1 MTTLTISTFFWFIF
15 PVVLLLISSIVVKKT
30 KINIKYGV
38 KAPDIAT
45 PFLLIGIRNL
55 SKATFEESFL
65 PYTLLIVLL
74 VSMLI
79 AVFQAYQFKEIRYKR
94 YLKMV
99 WRVTFLITLLI
110 YFLLILVSIF
120 FFLK

>member
-1 MTTLTISTFFWFIF
+1 MQKLTIATFFWYIF
-15 PVVLLLISSIVVKKT
+15 PVLLLFVSSIIIKKMSLER
-30 KINIKYGV
+30 KYGI

-45 PFLLIGIRNL
+45 PFLLVGIHYL
-55 SKATFEESFL
+55 SKMTFDESFL

-79 AVFQAYQFKEIRYKR
+79 AVFQAYQFKEIKYKR

-99 WRVTFLITLLI
+99 WRIVFLITLLI
-110 YFLLILVSIF
+110 YFLLIIASII
-120 FFLK
+120 LYLN

>member
-1 MTTLTISTFFWFIF
+1 MTTLTMSTFFWFIF

-45 PFLLIGIRNL
+45 PFLLIGIHNL
-55 SKATFEESFL
+55 SKATFDESFL

>member
-1 MTTLTISTFFWFIF
+1 MTALTISTFFWFIF

-45 PFLLIGIRNL
+45 PFLLIGIHNL
-55 SKATFEESFL
+55 SKATFDESFL

>member
-45 PFLLIGIRNL
+45 PFLLIGIHNL

>member
-1 MTTLTISTFFWFIF
+1 
-15 PVVLLLISSIVVKKT
+15 VKKT

-45 PFLLIGIRNL
+45 PFLLIGIHNL
-55 SKATFEESFL
+55 SKATFDESFL

-79 AVFQAYQFKEIRYKR
+79 AVFQAYQFKEILYKR

>member
-1 MTTLTISTFFWFIF
+1 MQKLTIATFFWYVF
-15 PVVLLLISSIVVKKT
+15 PIVLLFVSSLIIKKT
-30 KINIKYGV
+30 SLERKHGV

-45 PFLLIGIRNL
+45 PFLLVGIHYL
-55 SKATFEESFL
+55 SRATFDESFL

-79 AVFQAYQFKEIRYKR
+79 AVFQAYQFKEIKYKR

-99 WRVTFLITLLI
+99 WRVVFLVTLLI
-110 YFLLILVSIF
+110 YFLLIIASII
-120 FFLK
+120 LYLN

>member
-1 MTTLTISTFFWFIF
+1 MGKFTFITFFWYLF
-15 PVVLLLISSIVVKKT
+15 PVILLFFSSFVVKKLRLGD
-30 KINIKYGV
+30 KYSV

-45 PFLLIGIRNL
+45 PFLLVGIHFL
-55 SKATFEESFL
+55 SKSTFDESFL

-110 YFLLILVSIF
+110 YFLLVLVSIF
-120 FFLK
+120 MFLK

>member
-1 MTTLTISTFFWFIF
+1 MTITISIF
-15 PVVLLLISSIVVKKT
+15 LWYLFPLVLLFLSSLFVKKT
-30 KINIKYGV
+30 NIGTKYGV

-45 PFLLIGIRNL
+45 AFLLIGIHNL
-55 SKATFEESFL
+55 SKATFGESFL

-94 YLKMV
+94 YFKMV

-120 FFLK
+120 MFLK

>member
-1 MTTLTISTFFWFIF
+1 MQKLTIATFFWYIF
-15 PVVLLLISSIVVKKT
+15 PVLLLFVSSIIIKKMSLER
-30 KINIKYGV
+30 KYGV

-45 PFLLIGIRNL
+45 PFLLVGIHYL
-55 SKATFEESFL
+55 SKMTFDESFL

-79 AVFQAYQFKEIRYKR
+79 AVFQAYQFKEIKYKR

-99 WRVTFLITLLI
+99 WRIVFLITLLI
-110 YFLLILVSIF
+110 YFLLIIASII
-120 FFLK
+120 LYLN

>member
-1 MTTLTISTFFWFIF
+1 MATLTISTFFWFLF
-15 PVVLLLISSIVVKKT
+15 PVLLLFLSSIFVKKT
-30 KINIKYGV
+30 KVNVKYGV
-38 KAPDIAT
+38 KAPDVAT
-45 PFLLIGIRNL
+45 PFLLVGIHNL
-55 SKATFEESFL
+55 SKSAFDESFL

-79 AVFQAYQFKEIRYKR
+79 AVFQAYQFKEIKYKR

-110 YFLLILVSIF
+110 YNLLILVSIIL
-120 FFLK
+120 FLK

>member
-1 MTTLTISTFFWFIF
+1 MNTLTITIFFWYIF
-15 PVVLLLISSIVVKKT
+15 PILLLFVSSLLVKK
-30 KINIKYGV
+30 ISLDEKYGI
-38 KAPDIAT
+38 KASDVST
-45 PFLLIGIRNL
+45 PFLLLGIRQL
-55 SKATFEESFL
+55 SRLTFDSSFL

-79 AVFQAYQFKEIRYKR
+79 AVFQAYQFKEIKYKR

-110 YFLLILVSIF
+110 YFLLILTSIF
-120 FFLK
+120 TLLK

>member
-15 PVVLLLISSIVVKKT
+15 PVVLLLVSSIVVKKT

-45 PFLLIGIRNL
+45 PFLLIGIHNL
-55 SKATFEESFL
+55 SKATFDESFL

>member
-1 MTTLTISTFFWFIF
+1 MTAITISTFFWFVF
-15 PVVLLLISSIVVKKT
+15 PAILLVISSVIVKKT
-30 KINIKYGV
+30 KLSIKYGL

-45 PFLLIGIRNL
+45 PFLLIGIHNL
-55 SKATFEESFL
+55 SRATFEESFL

>member
-45 PFLLIGIRNL
+45 LFLLIGIHNL
-55 SKATFEESFL
+55 SKATFDESFL

>member
-1 MTTLTISTFFWFIF
+1 MATFTVSTFLWYLY
-15 PVVLLLISSIVVKKT
+15 PVVLIFVCSILVKKT

-45 PFLLIGIRNL
+45 PLLLVGIHYL
-55 SKATFEESFL
+55 SKGTFGESFL

-79 AVFQAYQFKEIRYKR
+79 AVFQAYQFKEIMYKR
-94 YLKMV
+94 YIKMV
-99 WRVTFLITLLI
+99 WRITFLITLLI

-120 FFLK
+120 MFLK

>member
-1 MTTLTISTFFWFIF
+1 MTTLTVSIFLWYLFPIVLMILSSFF
-15 PVVLLLISSIVVKKT
+15 VKKT
-30 KINIKYGV
+30 NIGHKYNV

-45 PFLLIGIRNL
+45 PFLLIGIHYL

-79 AVFQAYQFKEIRYKR
+79 AVFQAYQFKEIYYRRYF
-94 YLKMV
+94 KMV
-99 WRVTFLITLLI
+99 WRVTFLVTLLI

-120 FFLK
+120 MFLR

>member
-1 MTTLTISTFFWFIF
+1 MTTLTISTFFWFIV

-45 PFLLIGIRNL
+45 PFLLIGIHNL

>member
-1 MTTLTISTFFWFIF
+1 MTTLTMSTFFWFVF
-15 PVVLLLISSIVVKKT
+15 PVVLLIISSVSVKKT

-45 PFLLIGIRNL
+45 PFLLIGIHNL
-55 SKATFEESFL
+55 SRTTFQESFL

-94 YLKMV
+94 YFKMV

>member
-1 MTTLTISTFFWFIF
+1 MTTLTISIFLWYLF
-15 PVVLLLISSIVVKKT
+15 PVVLLFLSSVIVKKM
-30 KINIKYGV
+30 NMSHKYGI
-38 KAPDIAT
+38 KAPDLAT
-45 PFLLIGIRNL
+45 PFLLLGIHHL

-94 YLKMV
+94 YFKMV

-120 FFLK
+120 MFLK

>member
-45 PFLLIGIRNL
+45 PFLLIGIHNL
-55 SKATFEESFL
+55 SKATFDESFL

>member
-1 MTTLTISTFFWFIF
+1 MVTLTISTFFWFLF
-15 PVVLLLISSIVVKKT
+15 PVLLLFLSSIFVKKT
-30 KINIKYGV
+30 KVNVKYGV
-38 KAPDIAT
+38 KAPDVAT
-45 PFLLIGIRNL
+45 PFLLVGIHNL
-55 SKATFEESFL
+55 SKSAFDESFL

-79 AVFQAYQFKEIRYKR
+79 AVFQAYQFKEIKYKR

-110 YFLLILVSIF
+110 YTLLILVSIIL
-120 FFLK
+120 FLK

>member
-45 PFLLIGIRNL
+45 PFLLIGIHNL

-79 AVFQAYQFKEIRYKR
+79 AVFQAYQYKEIRYKR

>member
-1 MTTLTISTFFWFIF
+1 MGTLTITTFFWYLF
-15 PVVLLLISSIVVKKT
+15 PVILLFLSSMFVKKL
-30 KINIKYGV
+30 KISEKLGI
-38 KAPDIAT
+38 KAPDVAT
-45 PFLLIGIRNL
+45 PFLLIGIHFL
-55 SKATFEESFL
+55 SKSTFDESFL

-120 FFLK
+120 MFLK

>member
-45 PFLLIGIRNL
+45 PFLLIGIHNL
-55 SKATFEESFL
+55 SKATFDESFL

-99 WRVTFLITLLI
+99 WRVTFLFTLLI
-110 YFLLILVSIF
+110 YFLLIIVSIF